1 MLLTKSQERRIKEV
15 IRLVHERRLADS
27 LAQVEEALRA
37 WHEGLTPIFSV
48 DDAIHQHMMR
58 SKRYFALYAN
68 TPANSPAAVGILDE
82 AVDLGIISREEY
94 TKLVTLRH

>member
-1 MLLTKSQERRIKEV
+1 MLLTKSQERRIIEV
-15 IRLVHERRLADS
+15 IRLVHEHRLAAS

-48 DDAIHQHMMR
+48 DDAIRQHTMR

-68 TPANSPAAVGILDE
+68 TPASSPAAVGILDE
-82 AVDLGIISREEY
+82 AVELGIISKEEY
-94 TKLVTLRH
+94 ERLIAVQH